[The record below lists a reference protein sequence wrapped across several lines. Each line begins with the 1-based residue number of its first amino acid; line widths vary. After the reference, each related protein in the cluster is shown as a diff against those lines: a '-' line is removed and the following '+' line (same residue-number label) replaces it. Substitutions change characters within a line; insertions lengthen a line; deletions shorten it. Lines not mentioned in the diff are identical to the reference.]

1 MEYCLLSAIL
11 SVVSIF
17 HLFLQTEI
25 GHDLHVQACN
35 EKYILERKMFKKTSC
50 VMRVSHGMLSYGL

>member
-1 MEYCLLSAIL
+1 MGDCLLSAIL
-11 SVVSIF
+11 SVVNVF

-35 EKYILERKMFKKTSC
+35 EKYISEKHLKKHP
-50 VMRVSHGMLSYGL
+50 V